1 MSVNESRDH
10 TPKRLQGAIAMVL
23 ISGALLAACSPTPTP
38 APSQEAAEG
47 AATAPVQDAQV
58 QPAEPSPA
66 AEAATPAPAAGDT
79 VGGDGSQIQLDALSE
94 RDISDAELSGELAC
108 SFSTGDASP
117 LLHATGVV
125 SSSEAAQGVVKV
137 SGYVESIRA
146 SGGFNGI
153 SNGATFTGQGKT
165 IEIALTGMA
174 LTGPAIGGGESP
186 PRPATLTYQRADG
199 ASRVF
204 DGRWQCG
211 P

>member
-1 MSVNESRDH
+1 MPVNASREYMP
-10 TPKRLQGAIAMVL
+10 TRLQGVIAMAL
-23 ISGALLAACSPTPTP
+23 ISGALLAACSPAPAPTPSPSQDAVRQAATADTPDPMQDAVAPAEPPAPEPATPTP
-38 APSQEAAEG
+38 A
-47 AATAPVQDAQV
+47 T
-58 QPAEPSPA
+58 
-66 AEAATPAPAAGDT
+66 GDT
-79 VGGDGSQIQLDALSE
+79 IGGDGSQIQLDALSGS
-94 RDISDAELSGELAC
+94 DITDARLSGELAC
-108 SFSTGDASP
+108 SFSTGETSP

-137 SGYVESIRA
+137 SGYVEPIHA
-146 SGGFNGI
+146 PGGFNGI

-165 IEIALTGMA
+165 IQIA

-204 DGRWQCG
+204 GGRWQCG